1 MDWGWGTL
9 SGKPTFREKNHTPPP
24 PTSFSDSIGSSNNN
38 EEPILEGSSQ
48 ESSSSNG
55 SSKRTRILQGTQ
67 NQSCLVDGCD
77 SDLKNCKEYHR
88 RHRVCDSHSKTP
100 VVMVRG
106 EEKRFCQQCSRFHPL
121 GEFDEVKRSCRKRLD
136 GHNRRRRKPQPESL
150 FMSSRDFL
158 SNCKGPIVL
167 QFSNQQIHVPDE
179 HGRSL
184 WSMRPEETSMVP
196 PNSSAYFSYGGGGGD
211 NEELPFFL
219 HKNGTR
225 QGKQMVSSRLCFN
238 QQLPDAISQGSEV
251 GSQKQAVPTNISP
264 VDSGCALYLLSSH
277 PDAGLS
283 SLVQSHLSLPVQ
295 TPETELHFS
304 SLSDFSAS
312 FGSKDKPV
320 CETNLDNGLELEM
333 EASDGLFQSEAPH
346 KFPIS
351 WE

>member
-1 MDWGWGTL
+1 MDWGWGKF
-9 SGKPTFREKNHTPPP
+9 SGEPIFPENKQNPPS
-24 PTSFSDSIGSSNNN
+24 SFSDSIGSNK
-38 EEPILEGSSQ
+38 GSSQ
-48 ESSSSNG
+48 ESSSCHG
-55 SSKRTRILQGTQ
+55 SSKRTRLLHGSQ
-67 NQSCLVDGCD
+67 NQTCLVDGCD
-77 SDLKNCKEYHR
+77 TDLTNCKDYHR

-106 EEKRFCQQCSRFHPL
+106 EEKRFCQQCSRFHSL

-167 QFSNQQIHVPDE
+167 QFSDQQIHHVPDE
-179 HGRSL
+179 LGRSL
-184 WSMRPEETSMVP
+184 WPVRTESEEKSSMVP
-196 PNSSAYFSYGGGGGD
+196 PNSSAYFSYERGD
-211 NEELPFFL
+211 NKQLPFFL

-225 QGKQMVSSRLCFN
+225 QGKQMVSSQLSFN
-238 QQLPDAISQGSEV
+238 QQLPDVISQGSEV
-251 GSQKQAVPTNISP
+251 GNQKPVPTDTSP
-264 VDSGCALYLLSSH
+264 EDSGCALYLLSSHPVQTH

-283 SLVQSHLSLPVQ
+283 SLVQSHLSVPVQ
-295 TPETELHFS
+295 THESELHFS
-304 SLSDFSAS
+304 SLSDFSGS

-320 CETNLDNGLELEM
+320 CKTNLHSELVLEM
-333 EASDGLFQSEAPH
+333 EEESDGLFQSEAPH